1 MVSFSCLENR
11 AWLHCLQDSSA
22 FRIDVGWAQLDP
34 IAVGI
39 IIILTVL
46 ICVSTKESSRVNL
59 ILVITKLVGV
69 LFVIIVGEHPPPPMR
84 CTAPVSSLGPI
95 WSIVSST

>member
-1 MVSFSCLENR
+1 M
-11 AWLHCLQDSSA
+11 
-22 FRIDVGWAQLDP
+22 
-34 IAVGI
+34 GI

-69 LFVIIVGEHPPPPMR
+69 LFVIIVGARTYHP
-84 CTAPVSSLGPI
+84 TSDVS
-95 WSIVSST
+95 VSTFKTLLCEQCV

>member
-1 MVSFSCLENR
+1 MPGELKCGLSCAAQE
-11 AWLHCLQDSSA
+11 SGA

-46 ICVSTKESSRVNL
+46 ICISTKESSRVNL
-59 ILVITKLVGV
+59 VLVITKLVGV
-69 LFVIIVGEHPPPPMR
+69 LFVIIVGE
-84 CTAPVSSLGPI
+84 C
-95 WSIVSST
+95 

>member
-1 MVSFSCLENR
+1 MTNHSSLGISCVVQE
-11 AWLHCLQDSSA
+11 SGA

-39 IIILTVL
+39 IIIMTVL
-46 ICVSTKESSRVNL
+46 ICLSTKESSRVNL

-69 LFVIIVGEHPPPPMR
+69 VFVIIVGALPASP
-84 CTAPVSSLGPI
+84 
-95 WSIVSST
+95 